1 MQGDDDMNYIVPE
14 RIAYTA
20 GHGFCPGCGHGIAI
34 RLVGEALQELQVE
47 EKTIAVVDVACCYLA
62 FDNWQYDSI
71 MAAHGRPVATAVG
84 VKHMRKNNTVF
95 AYLGD
100 GAAYSIGISETI
112 HAAIRNENITVITVN
127 NGVFGMTGG
136 QMAPTTLDGQV
147 TSSTPRGRDPV
158 KVGHPIHVEDL
169 IGNLEMA
176 YLARGALNSPAN
188 IRKAKEYIK
197 KAFKKQQQGCGY
209 SYVELL
215 SPCPT
220 NWGLEPVDAIKRIG
234 SDVLKEYPIGEFI
247 NAEECRK

>member
-1 MQGDDDMNYIVPE
+1 MIYEVPS
-14 RIAYTA
+14 RIKYTS
-20 GHGFCPGCGHGIAI
+20 GYGFCPGCGHGIAV
-34 RLVGEALQELQVE
+34 RLIGEALQELAVE

-84 VKHMRKNNTVF
+84 VKRVRKDATVF

-100 GAAYSIGISETI
+100 GAAYSIGIAETL
-112 HAAIRNENITVITVN
+112 HSAVRNENITVITVN

-147 TSSTPRGRDPV
+147 TSSTPCGRDPARA
-158 KVGHPIHVEDL
+158 GHPIHVEDL
-169 IGNLEMA
+169 MGKLDIA
-176 YLARGALNSPAN
+176 YLARGALNSVPN
-188 IRKAKEYIK
+188 IRRAKQYIK
-197 KAFKKQQQGCGY
+197 KAFMKQQQGLGY

-220 NWGLEPVDAIKRIG
+220 NWGMEPLEALEHIG
-234 SDVLKEYPIGEFI
+234 GEVLKVYPAGEFI
-247 NAEECRK
+247 DREG

>member
-1 MQGDDDMNYIVPE
+1 MMKYQVPG

-20 GHGFCPGCGHGIAI
+20 GHGFCPGCGHGIAV
-34 RLVGEALQELQVE
+34 RLVGEVLQELQVE

-84 VKHMRKNNTVF
+84 VKRVRKGNTVF

-100 GAAYSIGISETI
+100 GAAYSIGLAETF
-112 HAAIRNENITVITVN
+112 HAAVRDENITVITVN

-136 QMAPTTLDGQV
+136 QMAPTTLDGQI
-147 TSSTPRGRDPV
+147 TSSTPQGRDPMAA
-158 KVGHPIHVEDL
+158 GHPVHVEDIMGKL
-169 IGNLEMA
+169 DIA

-197 KAFKKQQQGCGY
+197 KAFLKQQTGQGY
-209 SYVELL
+209 AYVELL

-220 NWGLEPVDAIKRIG
+220 NWGLDPVEAIKRI
-234 SDVLKEYPIGEFI
+234 SDEVLKVYPTGEFI
-247 NAEECRK
+247 NREER

>member
-1 MQGDDDMNYIVPE
+1 MNYQVPN

-34 RLVGEALQELQVE
+34 RLVGEALQELQAE

-71 MAAHGRPVATAVG
+71 MAAHGRPVASAVG
-84 VKHMRKNNTVF
+84 VKRVRKDSTVF

-100 GAAYSIGISETI
+100 GAAYSIGLAETF
-112 HAAIRNENITVITVN
+112 HAAVRDENITVITVN

-136 QMAPTTLDGQV
+136 QMAPTTLDWQI
-147 TSSTPRGRDPV
+147 TSSTPQGRDPA
-158 KVGHPIHVEDL
+158 KAGHPIRVED
-169 IGNLEMA
+169 IMGNLDIA
-176 YLARGALNSPAN
+176 YLARGALNNAAN

-197 KAFKKQQQGCGY
+197 KAFLKQQRGQGY

-220 NWGLEPVDAIKRIG
+220 NWGLDPVDAAKRISG
-234 SDVLKEYPIGEFI
+234 DVLRVYPTGEFI
-247 NAEECRK
+247 NREER

>member
-1 MQGDDDMNYIVPE
+1 MNYQVPN

-34 RLVGEALQELQVE
+34 RLVGEALQELQAE

-71 MAAHGRPVATAVG
+71 MAAHGRPVASAVG
-84 VKHMRKNNTVF
+84 VKRVRKDSTVF

-100 GAAYSIGISETI
+100 GAAYSIGLAETF
-112 HAAIRNENITVITVN
+112 HAAVRDENITVITVN

-136 QMAPTTLDGQV
+136 QMAPTTLDWQI
-147 TSSTPRGRDPV
+147 TSSTPQGRDPA
-158 KVGHPIHVEDL
+158 KAGHPIRVED
-169 IGNLEMA
+169 IMGNLDIA
-176 YLARGALNSPAN
+176 YLARGALNNAAN

-197 KAFKKQQQGCGY
+197 KAFLKQQRGQGY

-220 NWGLEPVDAIKRIG
+220 NWGLDPVDAAKHI
-234 SDVLKEYPIGEFI
+234 SEVVLKIYPTGEFI
-247 NAEECRK
+247 DREER

>member
-1 MQGDDDMNYIVPE
+1 MNYQVPN

-34 RLVGEALQELQVE
+34 RLVGEALQELRAE
-47 EKTIAVVDVACCYLA
+47 EKTIAVIDVACCYLA

-71 MAAHGRPVATAVG
+71 MAAHGRPVASAVG
-84 VKHMRKNNTVF
+84 VKRVRKDCTVF

-100 GAAYSIGISETI
+100 GAAYSIGLAETF
-112 HAAIRNENITVITVN
+112 HAAVRDENITVITVN

-136 QMAPTTLDGQV
+136 QMAPTTLDWQI
-147 TSSTPRGRDPV
+147 TSSTPQGRDPA
-158 KVGHPIHVEDL
+158 KAGHPIRVED
-169 IGNLEMA
+169 IMGNLDIA
-176 YLARGALNSPAN
+176 YLARGALNNAAN

-197 KAFKKQQQGCGY
+197 KAFLKQQRGQGY

-220 NWGLEPVDAIKRIG
+220 NWGLDPVDAAKHI
-234 SDVLKEYPIGEFI
+234 SEAVLRVYPTGEFI
-247 NAEECRK
+247 NREER